1 MDQFS
6 HLAGAVEQGA
16 PREAQRAKVI
26 AYVALELNKTQQTVG
41 NWESGIGEPN
51 ISELIKITNL
61 FGISIRNIINSMT
74 FVNYFLD
81 FLTWFISYIVDLIKK
96 IGK

>member
-1 MDQFS
+1 MMN
-6 HLAGAVEQGA
+6 LL
-16 PREAQRAKVI
+16 K
-26 AYVALELNKTQQTVG
+26 YLLELLQV
-41 NWESGIGEPN
+41 SGA
-51 ISELIKITNL
+51 SIKGLLEFFNL